1 MISLPDSDD
10 VPVDLFLPPLVAL
23 LFLLLLVTYKNW
35 LCILSSSK
43 LLFLFC
49 FFLKRSW
56 RCNFPPNKR
65 GRQRSWPCIFP
76 PKNNPGYSTYAHL
89 CKPMWN
95 ETLKPRA
102 ATRVFFGTLSC
113 SFSLCSSLMF
123 RLFAT
128 ALNRYLWRGTSL
140 LRRLFSRSIS
150 ISLSL
155 LYMFI
160 DLFINWVCVLSY
172 TSSSKFFFFLK
183 RSWRCNF
190 LPNKRG
196 RQRSWPCIFPPKK
209 TWFAA
214 QGLSVSFHIAYMEE
228 RTYVRTLYGR
238 SDGSDVIT
246 KPKFIALDWVAR
258 SMVSAN
264 HWLRRY

>member
-23 LFLLLLVTYKNW
+23 LCLLLLVTYKNW

-43 LLFLFC
+43 IFFC
-49 FFLKRSW
+49 FFFLKRSW

-65 GRQRSWPCIFP
+65 GRQRSWPCISQFP
-76 PKNNPGYSTYAHL
+76 PKNNPGYSTYACL

-95 ETLKPRA
+95 ETLKPCA
-102 ATRVFFGTLSC
+102 ATRGFFGTFSC

-128 ALNRYLWRGTSL
+128 ALNCSLWRRTSL
-140 LRRLFSRSIS
+140 FRRLFSRSLS
-150 ISLSL
+150 TSLSL
-155 LYMFI
+155 LYMFV

-172 TSSSKFFFFLK
+172 TSSSKLLLFFSQTQFAMQFPAK
-183 RSWRCNF
+183 QH
-190 LPNKRG
+190 G

-214 QGLSVSFHIAYMEE
+214 KGLSV
-228 RTYVRTLYGR
+228 
-238 SDGSDVIT
+238 
-246 KPKFIALDWVAR
+246 
-258 SMVSAN
+258 
-264 HWLRRY
+264 

>member
-1 MISLPDSDD
+1 M
-10 VPVDLFLPPLVAL
+10 
-23 LFLLLLVTYKNW
+23 
-35 LCILSSSK
+35 SSSK
-43 LLFLFC
+43 L
-49 FFLKRSW
+49 FFRFVFFS
-56 RCNFPPNKR
+56 NAV
-65 GRQRSWPCIFP
+65 GDATSRQTNAAGSAVGHAFSRQ
-76 PKNNPGYSTYAHL
+76 KNNPGYSTYAYL

-95 ETLKPRA
+95 ETLKPCA
-102 ATRVFFGTLSC
+102 ATRGFFGTLSC

-123 RLFAT
+123 SLFAT
-128 ALNRYLWRGTSL
+128 ALNRFLWRGTSL
-140 LRRLFSRSIS
+140 LRRLFSRSLS

-155 LYMFI
+155 LYMVL

-172 TSSSKFFFFLK
+172 TSSSKLFFFLK

-228 RTYVRTLYGR
+228 RTYVRCTVGR
-238 SDGSDVIT
+238 TEVTS
-246 KPKFIALDWVAR
+246 
-258 SMVSAN
+258 
-264 HWLRRY
+264 